1 MRWVYIVDDSVLF
14 AERLK
19 EIVDAL
25 PEVAPLGWADNPRDA
40 WMEIREWKPD
50 VVLLDL
56 QLHEK
61 SGLELL
67 KRIKG
72 ELPEIRV
79 IITTGSL
86 FPQHRNGSVEAGAD
100 GFVFKGGDMEQELA
114 AALRRCAQ
122 SLKGHEKREHR

>member
-56 QLHEK
+56 QLHDK

-72 ELPEIRV
+72 EFPEIRV
-79 IITTGSL
+79 IITTG
-86 FPQHRNGSVEAGAD
+86 
-100 GFVFKGGDMEQELA
+100 GDMEQELI

-122 SLKGHEKREHR
+122 SSKGHEKKEHH